1 MKQIH
6 VLERDAALN
15 QVTHASASEDY
26 ALNLTVVYHDA
37 RTQSWAR
44 EVYDR
49 VASVAGREWVHA
61 TWWKV
66 SDLVEPGVLAGAVS
80 TAMRADVVV
89 VAIDAAEGLPL
100 PFHVWIDNWLPHR
113 KQATGC
119 LFALIG
125 RSGPANAHSSRVRE
139 YLREVARMGRFEF
152 LLEERRLLAQSAA
165 ESHHPVRASRPQPHA
180 VEARALAGVGR
191 GVIHRTA

>member
-1 MKQIH
+1 MKQTP
-6 VLERDAALN
+6 VLERDAALE
-15 QVTHASASEDY
+15 QVTRASAPNDY

-37 RTQSWAR
+37 RTQAWAR

-49 VASVAGREWVHA
+49 VVKLAGREWLRA
-61 TWWKV
+61 TWWKI

-80 TAMRADVVV
+80 TAIRAELIV

-100 PFHVWIDNWLPHR
+100 PFHVWIQNWLPHR
-113 KQATGC
+113 QQSAGC
-119 LFALIG
+119 LFALVG

-152 LLEERRLLAQSAA
+152 LLDERRLPAQPTA
-165 ESHHPVRASRPQPHA
+165 EPHHPARTSRPHLHPIE
-180 VEARALAGVGR
+180 VGALVGIGR
-191 GVIHRTA
+191 SVIHRTA

>member
-1 MKQIH
+1 MKQTH
-6 VLERDAALN
+6 VLERDAALE
-15 QVTHASASEDY
+15 QVTHASTPNDY
-26 ALNLTVVYHDA
+26 ALTLTVVYHDA
-37 RTQSWAR
+37 RTQAWAR

-49 VASVAGREWVHA
+49 VVKVAGREWLRA
-61 TWWKV
+61 TWWKI

-80 TAMRADVVV
+80 TAMRADAVV

-113 KQATGC
+113 NQATGC
-119 LFALIG
+119 LFALVG

-152 LLEERRLLAQSAA
+152 LLEERRLATQPVASPRLRSRELATHTIALGARTLLSA
-165 ESHHPVRASRPQPHA
+165 SCTR
-180 VEARALAGVGR
+180 
-191 GVIHRTA
+191 